1 MVSNKTTNVGAVS
14 DLSPLIKL
22 ENYFKVYDMI
32 KNKKRELLLEF
43 VDNKCEQCRKKGK
56 LEIHR
61 INHDM
66 DYTNFRNLKVLCK
79 KCHDIYSSA
88 QRNAYG
94 IS

>member
-43 VDNKCEQCRKKGK
+43 VDNKCEQCRKKV
-56 LEIHR
+56 
-61 INHDM
+61 N
-66 DYTNFRNLKVLCK
+66 
-79 KCHDIYSSA
+79 
-88 QRNAYG
+88 
-94 IS
+94 